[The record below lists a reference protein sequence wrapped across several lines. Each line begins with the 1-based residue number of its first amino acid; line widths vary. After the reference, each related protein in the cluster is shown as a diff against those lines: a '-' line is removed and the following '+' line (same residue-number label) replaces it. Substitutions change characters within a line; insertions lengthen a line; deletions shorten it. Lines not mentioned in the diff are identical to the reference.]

1 MLRCFAD
8 YASGRARTA
17 KGVNDRAGRREFCDH
32 PANLQDSCIVSTMR
46 ISQWPKNSNSG
57 MFAANMAL
65 HEADD
70 TEVQGRLRLLRL
82 AMGHSQ
88 VVMAGLLGSGM
99 TAQKWNN
106 YERGR
111 DRIPVDMA
119 IRLCT
124 VTGANLDYIYR
135 GIMGSLPSDLIQKLQ
150 EVRLKEAE
158 QPPKKASARS

>member
-1 MLRCFAD
+1 
-8 YASGRARTA
+8 
-17 KGVNDRAGRREFCDH
+17 
-32 PANLQDSCIVSTMR
+32 
-46 ISQWPKNSNSG
+46 

-135 GIMGSLPSDLIQKLQ
+135 GIMGSLPSDLIQKIQ
-150 EVRLKEAE
+150 EARQKDAE
-158 QPPKKASARS
+158 PPLKKAAVRS